1 MLPTSLPAP
10 RLIDPSSVP
19 SLRWGIIGPGGI
31 AATFADSV
39 HKHTTQKIVAVA
51 SQTPGKAEAFATPR
65 GIPHAFSSYQELV
78 SQPDVDVVYVATTHE
93 FHKEHAL
100 LAISAGKHVLVEKP
114 LATNP
119 ADAHAVRDAAQA
131 AGVLAMEAMWTRY
144 IPQSDVMR
152 QILADGFLGDIRC
165 VLSDFGQDL
174 RHVPRLMD
182 PVAGG
187 GLLDLGIYN
196 FAFSSFVL
204 GNATEVQTVGTLTST
219 GVDETTTSVLSYATG
234 AQAIASVTMSAFTP
248 TAASISGTQGRLN
261 IHEPFFTPS
270 GLTLFASEFNPT
282 PVATWRDETGV
293 PAHEG
298 LSYQAT
304 ALASFVDQGLTDSPL
319 RPLHEAVSDIDLILQ
334 ARHQIG
340 AYLTGEK

>member
-1 MLPTSLPAP
+1 MLPSSLPAP
-10 RLIDPSSVP
+10 RLIDPSSVTP
-19 SLRWGIIGPGGI
+19 LRWGIIGPGGI
-31 AATFADSV
+31 AETFADSV
-39 HKHTTQKIVAVA
+39 HKHTTQRIVAVA
-51 SQTPGKAEAFATPR
+51 SQTPGKADAFATPR
-65 GIPHAFSSYQELV
+65 GIAYALSSYDALV
-78 SQPDVDVVYVATTHE
+78 NHPEVDVVYVATTHQ

-100 LAISAGKHVLVEKP
+100 LAIAAGKHVLVEKP

-119 ADAHAVRDAAQA
+119 TDAQEIVDAAAA
-131 AGVLAMEAMWTRY
+131 AGVLAMEALWTRY

-152 QILADGFLGDIRC
+152 QIFAEGILGDISL
-165 VLSDFGQDL
+165 VISDFGQDL

-204 GNATEVQTVGTLTST
+204 GNATSISTVGSLTST
-219 GVDETTTSVLSYATG
+219 GVDETTTSVLSYASG
-234 AQAIASVTMSAFTP
+234 AHAVATVSMAAFTP
-248 TAASISGTQGRLN
+248 TAASVSGSLGRLN
-261 IHEPFFTPS
+261 IHEPFFVPS
-270 GLTLFASEFNPT
+270 GLTLFSSEFNPA
-282 PVATWRDETGV
+282 PVASWRDETGV

-319 RPLHEAVSDIDLILQ
+319 RPLAEAVNDNALIYQ
-334 ARHQIG
+334 ARHHIG
-340 AYLTGEK
+340 AILNGEK

>member
-10 RLIDPSSVP
+10 RLIDPNSVP

-39 HKHTTQKIVAVA
+39 HKHTAQRIVAVA

-65 GIPHAFSSYQELV
+65 GIPYALTSYQELV
-78 SQPDVDVVYVATTHE
+78 SHPEVDVVYVATTHE
-93 FHKEHAL
+93 FHKQHAL
-100 LAISAGKHVLVEKP
+100 LAIAAGKHVLVEKP

-119 ADAHAVRDAAQA
+119 TDAQEILDAARN

-152 QILADGFLGDIRC
+152 QLLSDGVLGEIRC

-182 PVAGG
+182 PVSGG

-196 FAFSSFVL
+196 FAFTSFVL
-204 GNATEVQTVGTLTST
+204 GEASKVATVGSLTST
-219 GVDETTTSVLSYATG
+219 GVDETTTTFLSYASG
-234 AQAIASVTMSAFTP
+234 AQAVAAVTMAAFTP
-248 TAASISGTQGRLN
+248 TAASISGTEGRLN

-282 PVATWRDETGV
+282 PVASWRDETGV

-304 ALASFVDQGLTDSPL
+304 ALASFIDQGLTDSPL
-319 RPLHEAVSDIDLILQ
+319 RPLHEAVSDIGLIRQ
-334 ARHQIG
+334 ARHQVG

>member
-1 MLPTSLPAP
+1 MLPSSLPTP
-10 RLIDPSSVP
+10 RLIDPASVTP
-19 SLRWGIIGPGGI
+19 LRWGIIGPGGI
-31 AATFADSV
+31 AETFADSV
-39 HKHTTQKIVAVA
+39 HKHTTQRIVAVA

-65 GIPHAFSSYQELV
+65 GIPHALTSYDALV
-78 SQPDVDVVYVATTHE
+78 NHPEVDVVYVATTHQ
-93 FHKEHAL
+93 FHKTHAL
-100 LAISAGKHVLVEKP
+100 LAIAAGKHVLVEKP

-119 ADAHAVRDAAQA
+119 TDAREIADAAKE

-152 QILADGFLGDIRC
+152 QIFAEGILGDISF

-204 GNATEVQTVGTLTST
+204 GNASSIQTSGSLTSP
-219 GVDETTTSVLSYATG
+219 GVDDTTTSVLSYASG
-234 AQAIASVTMSAFTP
+234 AQAVATVTMGAFTP
-248 TAASISGTQGRLN
+248 TAASISGSVGRLN

-270 GLTLFASEFNPT
+270 GLSLFASEFNPI

-304 ALASFVDQGLTDSPL
+304 AFSSFLDQGLTDSPL
-319 RPLHEAVSDIDLILQ
+319 RPLAEAISDNALIFQ

-340 AYLTGEK
+340 AVLTGE

>member
-1 MLPTSLPAP
+1 MLPSSLPSP
-10 RLIDPSSVP
+10 RLIDPASVTP
-19 SLRWGIIGPGGI
+19 LRWGIIGPGGI
-31 AATFADSV
+31 AETFADSV
-39 HKHTTQKIVAVA
+39 HKHTTQRIVAVA
-51 SQTPGKAEAFATPR
+51 SQTPGKADAFATPR
-65 GIPHAFSSYQELV
+65 GIPHALTSYDALV
-78 SQPDVDVVYVATTHE
+78 NHPEVDVVYVATTHQ

-100 LAISAGKHVLVEKP
+100 LAIAAGKHVLVEKP

-119 ADAHAVRDAAQA
+119 TDAQEIADAAKA

-152 QILADGFLGDIRC
+152 QIFADGILGDISF

-182 PVAGG
+182 PEAGG

-204 GNATEVQTVGTLTST
+204 GNASSIQTSGSLTST
-219 GVDETTTSVLSYATG
+219 GVDETTTSVLSYASG
-234 AQAIASVTMSAFTP
+234 AQAVATVTMAAFTP
-248 TAASISGTQGRLN
+248 TAASVSGSTGRLN

-293 PAHEG
+293 PTHEG

-304 ALASFVDQGLTDSPL
+304 ALASFLDQGLTDSPL
-319 RPLHEAVSDIDLILQ
+319 RPLAEAISDNALIYQ

-340 AYLTGEK
+340 AFLTGEK

>member
-1 MLPTSLPAP
+1 MLPTSLPSA
-10 RLIDPSSVP
+10 RLIDPGSVTP
-19 SLRWGIIGPGGI
+19 LRWGIIGPGGI
-31 AATFADSV
+31 AETFADSV
-39 HKHTTQKIVAVA
+39 HKHTNQRIVAVA

-65 GIPHAFSSYQELV
+65 GIAHALTSYDALV
-78 SQPDVDVVYVATTHE
+78 NHPEVDVVYVATTHQ
-93 FHKEHAL
+93 FHKAHAL
-100 LAISAGKHVLVEKP
+100 LAIAAGKHVLVEKP

-119 ADAHAVRDAAQA
+119 TDAQQIADAAAA

-152 QILADGFLGDIRC
+152 QIFAEGILGEISF

-182 PVAGG
+182 PEAGG

-204 GNATEVQTVGTLTST
+204 GNASGIQTSGSLTST
-219 GVDETTTSVLSYATG
+219 GVDETTTSVLSYASG
-234 AQAIASVTMSAFTP
+234 AQAVATVTMASYTP
-248 TAASISGTQGRLN
+248 TAASISGSVGRLN

-270 GLTLFASEFNPT
+270 GLTLFAADFNPA
-282 PVATWRDETGV
+282 PVASWRDETGV

-304 ALASFVDQGLTDSPL
+304 ALASFLDQGLRDSPL
-319 RPLHEAVSDIDLILQ
+319 RPLAEAISDNALIYQ

-340 AYLTGEK
+340 AVLTGE

>member
-1 MLPTSLPAP
+1 MLPSSLPSP
-10 RLIDPSSVP
+10 RLIDPDSVSP
-19 SLRWGIIGPGGI
+19 LRWGIIGPGRI
-31 AATFADSV
+31 AETFADSV
-39 HKHTTQKIVAVA
+39 HKHTTQRIVAVA
-51 SQTPGKAEAFATPR
+51 SQTPGKADAFVTPR
-65 GIPHAFSSYQELV
+65 GIPHALTSYDALV
-78 SQPDVDVVYVATTHE
+78 NHPEVDVVYVATTHQ

-100 LAISAGKHVLVEKP
+100 LAIAAGKHVLVEKP

-119 ADAHAVRDAAQA
+119 TDAKEIADAAKA

-152 QILADGFLGDIRC
+152 QIFADGILGEISF

-182 PVAGG
+182 QVAGG

-204 GNATEVQTVGTLTST
+204 GNASSIQTSGSLTST
-219 GVDETTTSVLSYATG
+219 GVDETTTSALSYTSG
-234 AQAIASVTMSAFTP
+234 AQAIATVTMAAFTP
-248 TAASISGTQGRLN
+248 TAASVSGSTGRLN

-270 GLTLFASEFNPT
+270 GLSLFASEFNPT

-304 ALASFVDQGLTDSPL
+304 ALASFLDQGLTDSPL
-319 RPLHEAVSDIDLILQ
+319 RPLAEAISDNALIYQ

-340 AYLTGEK
+340 AFLTGEK

>member
-10 RLIDPSSVP
+10 RLIDPNSVP

-39 HKHTTQKIVAVA
+39 HKHTAQRIVAVA

-65 GIPHAFSSYQELV
+65 GIPHALTSYEELV
-78 SQPDVDVVYVATTHE
+78 SHPEVDVVYVSTTQQ
-93 FHKEHAL
+93 FHKPHAL
-100 LAISAGKHVLVEKP
+100 LAIAAGKHVLVEKP
-114 LATNP
+114 FATNP
-119 ADAHAVRDAAQA
+119 EDAQEIADAASAE
-131 AGVLAMEAMWTRY
+131 GVLAMEAMWTRY
-144 IPQSDVMR
+144 LPQSDVIR
-152 QILADGFLGDIRC
+152 QILSDGILGDISI

-174 RHVPRLMD
+174 RHISRLMD
-182 PVAGG
+182 PADGG
-187 GLLDLGIYN
+187 ALLDLGIYN
-196 FAFSSFVL
+196 FAFISQVL
-204 GNATEVQTVGTLTST
+204 GAARSVRTVGSLTDT
-219 GVDETTTSVLSYATG
+219 GVDETSTSFLDFESG
-234 AQAIASVTMSAFTP
+234 AQAVATVSLNAFTP
-248 TAASISGTQGRLN
+248 TSASISGTVGRLN

-282 PVATWRDETGV
+282 PVATWRDETGI

-304 ALASFVDQGLTDSPL
+304 ALASFVDQRLTDSPL
-319 RPLHEAVSDIDLILQ
+319 RPLSEVVSDIGLIRL

-340 AYLTGEK
+340 AFLLSEK

>member
-10 RLIDPSSVP
+10 RLIDPASVTP
-19 SLRWGIIGPGGI
+19 LRWGIIGPGGI
-31 AATFADSV
+31 AETFADSV
-39 HKHTTQKIVAVA
+39 HKHTTQRIVAVA
-51 SQTPGKAEAFATPR
+51 SQTPGKADAFATPR
-65 GIPHAFSSYQELV
+65 GIPHALTSYEALV
-78 SQPDVDVVYVATTHE
+78 NHPEVDVVYVATTHQ
-93 FHKEHAL
+93 FHKAHAL
-100 LAISAGKHVLVEKP
+100 LAIAAGKHVLVEKP

-119 ADAHAVRDAAQA
+119 TDAQEIVDAAKA

-152 QILADGFLGDIRC
+152 QIFSDGILGEISF

-204 GNATEVQTVGTLTST
+204 GNATNINTVGSLTST
-219 GVDETTTSVLSYATG
+219 GVDETVTSFMTYESG
-234 AQAIASVTMSAFTP
+234 AQAVATVTMAAFTP
-248 TAASISGTQGRLN
+248 TAASVTGSVGRLN
-261 IHEPFFTPS
+261 IHEPFFVPS
-270 GLTLFASEFNPT
+270 GLTLFSSEFNPA

-304 ALASFVDQGLTDSPL
+304 ALASFLDQGLTDSPL
-319 RPLHEAVSDIDLILQ
+319 RPLAEAVSDNALIYQ

-340 AYLTGEK
+340 AVLTGEK

>member
-1 MLPTSLPAP
+1 MLPTSLPLP
-10 RLIDPSSVP
+10 RLIDPASVTP
-19 SLRWGIIGPGGI
+19 LRWGIIGPGGI
-31 AATFADSV
+31 AEAFADSV
-39 HKHTTQKIVAVA
+39 QKHTTQRIVAVA

-65 GIPHAFSSYQELV
+65 GIPHALTSYDALV
-78 SQPDVDVVYVATTHE
+78 NHPEVDVVYVATTHQ
-93 FHKEHAL
+93 FHKTHAL
-100 LAISAGKHVLVEKP
+100 LAIAAGKHVLVEKP

-119 ADAHAVRDAAQA
+119 TDAQEIADAAKA

-152 QILADGFLGDIRC
+152 QIFADGILGDIRF
-165 VLSDFGQDL
+165 VQSDFGQDL
-174 RHVPRLMD
+174 RHVPRLLD
-182 PVAGG
+182 PALGG

-204 GNATEVQTVGTLTST
+204 GTASSIQTSGSLTST
-219 GVDETTTSVLSYATG
+219 GVDETTTSVLSYASG
-234 AQAIASVTMSAFTP
+234 AQAVATVTMAAFTP
-248 TAASISGTQGRLN
+248 TAASISGSVGRLN

-270 GLTLFASEFNPT
+270 GLTLFSSEFNPT

-304 ALASFVDQGLTDSPL
+304 AFSSFLDQGLTDSPL
-319 RPLHEAVSDIDLILQ
+319 RPLAEAISDNALIFQ

-340 AYLTGEK
+340 AVLTGE

>member
-10 RLIDPSSVP
+10 RLIDSSSVP

-78 SQPDVDVVYVATTHE
+78 SHHDVDVVYVATTHE

-119 ADAHAVRDAAQA
+119 ADAQAVRDAAQA

-152 QILADGFLGDIRC
+152 QILADGFLGEIRC

>member
-78 SQPDVDVVYVATTHE
+78 SHPDVDVVYVATTHE

-131 AGVLAMEAMWTRY
+131 AGVFAMEAMWTRY

-152 QILADGFLGDIRC
+152 QILADGFLGEIRC

-204 GNATEVQTVGTLTST
+204 GNATEVQTVGTLTSS
-219 GVDETTTSVLSYATG
+219 GVDETTTSVLSFASG

-340 AYLTGEK
+340 AFLTGEK